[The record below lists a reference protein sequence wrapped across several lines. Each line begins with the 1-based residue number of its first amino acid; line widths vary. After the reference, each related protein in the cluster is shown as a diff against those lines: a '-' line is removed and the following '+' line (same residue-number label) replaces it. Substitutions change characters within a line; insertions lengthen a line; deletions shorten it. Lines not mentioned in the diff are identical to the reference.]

1 MRPVSVTTPAPV
13 ITPRIPSN
21 GLFESPLGIA
31 AAAVCATRIG
41 LLPGT
46 AMEEAIIH
54 PSVACAD
61 SDYGGEP
68 GSQLRGKRRVVE
80 RNLDWHPLD
89 HFREIAGR
97 VIRRQQCE
105 LGSTSRCDLDHSP
118 LKYLVW
124 INVDANLRWV
134 ADFDVGQLRLAIICR
149 HPPAV
154 LHKCHR
160 LRSGTYKLSRTHLT
174 LTDSAVGRC
183 QNSRVAQIHSC
194 DFERGFL
201 GVQVCDK
208 LYILRFKYGFASPLS
223 LCRRLVATKQSTGL
237 RQVRITAGKLRSK
250 PFVIGDGCFDL
261 LLGCG

>member
-61 SDYGGEP
+61 SDYGGES

-89 HFREIAGR
+89 NFREIASR
-97 VIRRQQCE
+97 VIRWQQSE
-105 LGSTSRCDLDHSP
+105 LRSAGGCDLDHSP
-118 LKYLVW
+118 LNYLAW
-124 INVDANLRWV
+124 IDVDANLRRV
-134 ADFDVGQLRLAIICR
+134 TDFDIGQLRLAIICR
-149 HPPAV
+149 HPPGV
-154 LHKCHR
+154 LHKCHC
-160 LRSGTYKLSRTHLT
+160 LRSGTYELSRTHLT
-174 LTDSAVGRC
+174 LADSAVGRR
-183 QNSRVAQIHSC
+183 QNSCVTQIY
-194 DFERGFL
+194 L
-201 GVQVCDK
+201 
-208 LYILRFKYGFASPLS
+208 
-223 LCRRLVATKQSTGL
+223 
-237 RQVRITAGKLRSK
+237 
-250 PFVIGDGCFDL
+250 
-261 LLGCG
+261 